1 MVGIEVPLILTGVA
15 AASVAVASSARS
27 TAPYAFLM
35 AKARAW
41 EARMLGDGKIE
52 SMADS
57 SSLESLLSGLRG
69 TDYEPG
75 LEGIEQDA
83 WALESAL
90 SGHLL
95 GVYREVLSLVPQRG
109 VPFMRKFA
117 ERLEL
122 GNLKLVIQAV
132 SGLADRELAL
142 GNLTDGL
149 VFSKDRLEV
158 MARSENVEA
167 LVEQLSETDYY
178 GEMSKYL
185 EPGDYEPLDLMRAV
199 EHGFYTSLWKRT
211 RDLGRKN
218 GKVAQGIIGR
228 EIDLANVKL
237 IFRLKS
243 AGVGPDVILKN
254 LIPVEGELTIEL
266 LRLCAQS
273 DSLDGVRN
281 VLSASP
287 LKSAIVPLMSAAGD
301 DVGELERLLDESLT
315 NYCKVV
321 SLFKPLT
328 IATPLSYLYQKHVE
342 VRNVRTLVRGIADG
356 FTPEDIRKIL
366 MRSARVE

>member
-57 SSLESLLSGLRG
+57 SSLDSLLSGLRG
-69 TDYEPG
+69 TDYEQG
-75 LEGIEQDA
+75 LEGIDQDA
-83 WALESAL
+83 WAFESAL

-95 GVYREVLSLVPQRG
+95 EVYRELMNLVPRKG
-109 VPFMRKFA
+109 VTFMRKFA

-142 GNLTDGL
+142 DNLTDGL

-158 MARSENVEA
+158 MARSENLEA

-178 GEMSKYL
+178 DEMSRYVD
-185 EPGDYEPLDLMRAV
+185 PGEYEPLDLMRAV
-199 EHGFYTSLWKRT
+199 EHGFYASLWKRT
-211 RDLGRKN
+211 HDLGRKN
-218 GKVAQGIIGR
+218 GKIARDIIGR

-237 IFRLKS
+237 VFRLKS

-254 LIPVEGELTIEL
+254 MIPLEGELAVEL

-273 DSLDGVRN
+273 DSLDGVRSI
-281 VLSASP
+281 LSASP
-287 LKSAIVPLMSAAGD
+287 LKSTLVPLMSTAGD
-301 DVGELERLLDESLT
+301 DVGELEQLLDESLT
-315 NYCKVV
+315 NYCKVL

-342 VRNVRTLVRGIADG
+342 VRNVRTLARGIADG
-356 FTPEDIRKIL
+356 IPPEDIRKIL